1 MTPAARDGVRAALL
15 AAARAELVEHGTAA
29 ISLRAVARRAGVSHA
44 APKYHFRDRAGL
56 LTAIATEGFL
66 ALSRALARADEPDT
80 RRQLAALGAAY
91 IDFGLAN
98 PALFELMFAPDHLH
112 ASDPEL
118 VVAQQQAIGQLTST
132 VQRLTGASDD
142 TPTLAL
148 MSWALVHGLVALT
161 RHGALQAAVGAG
173 EADDSMTLAYRLTE
187 EFTEYVGHALG
198 RVAAGERVAGPGFEP
213 G

>member
-1 MTPAARDGVRAALL
+1 MSPAVRDGVRDALL

-66 ALSRALARADEPDT
+66 ALSRALTGADESDP

-112 ASDPEL
+112 ASDAEL
-118 VVAQQQAIGQLTST
+118 VAAQQEAIGQLTST
-132 VQRLTGASDD
+132 VQTLTGTDGTAAGA
-142 TPTLAL
+142 PALAL
-148 MSWALVHGLVALT
+148 ISWALVHGLVALT
-161 RHGALQAAVGAG
+161 RHGALQGVAEEAG
-173 EADDSMTLAYRLTE
+173 DGTALAHRLTE
-187 EFTEYVGHALG
+187 EFTAYVSHALAG
-198 RVAAGERVAGPGFEP
+198 REL
-213 G
+213 

>member
-1 MTPAARDGVRAALL
+1 MSPAARDGVRDALL
-15 AAARAELVEHGTAA
+15 SAARVELVEHGTAA
-29 ISLRAVARRAGVSHA
+29 ISLRAVARRADVSHA

-66 ALSRALARADEPDT
+66 ALSRALTRADESDT

-112 ASDPEL
+112 ASDAEL
-118 VVAQQQAIGQLTST
+118 VAAQQEAIGKLTST
-132 VQRLTGASDD
+132 VQRLTGTDQTAAG

-148 MSWALVHGLVALT
+148 ISWALVHGLVALT
-161 RHGALQAAVGAG
+161 RHGALQAAADTGATG
-173 EADDSMTLAYRLTE
+173 YGTALAYRLTE
-187 EFTEYVGHALG
+187 EFTQYVDHTLHHGAD
-198 RVAAGERVAGPGFEP
+198 RNQNS
-213 G
+213 

>member
-1 MTPAARDGVRAALL
+1 MTPVARDGVREALL

-29 ISLRAVARRAGVSHA
+29 ISLRAIARRAGVSHA

-66 ALSRALARADEPDT
+66 ALSRALARADDSDT

-98 PALFELMFAPDHLH
+98 PALFELMFASDHLH
-112 ASDPEL
+112 AVNAEL
-118 VVAQQQAIGQLTST
+118 VAAQQQAIGQLTST
-132 VQRLTGASDD
+132 VQRLTGVSDD

-148 MSWALVHGLVALT
+148 ISWALVHGLVALT
-161 RHGALQAAVGAG
+161 RHGALQAAAGAG
-173 EADDSMTLAYRLTE
+173 EAGDSTTLAFRLTE
-187 EFTEYVGHALG
+187 EFTEYIGHALG
-198 RVAAGERVAGPGFEP
+198 RVTGGETVAGAGFQPG
-213 G
+213 

>member
-1 MTPAARDGVRAALL
+1 MTPAARDGVREALL

-29 ISLRAVARRAGVSHA
+29 ISLRAIARRAGVSHA

-66 ALSRALARADEPDT
+66 ALSRALARADDSDT

-98 PALFELMFAPDHLH
+98 PALFELMFAPEHLH
-112 ASDPEL
+112 AVDPEL
-118 VVAQQQAIGQLTST
+118 VAAQQQAIGQLTST
-132 VQRLTGASDD
+132 VQRLTGVSDD

-148 MSWALVHGLVALT
+148 ISWALVHGLVALT
-161 RHGALQAAVGAG
+161 RHGALQAAAGAG
-173 EADDSMTLAYRLTE
+173 EAGDSTTLAYRLTE

-198 RVAAGERVAGPGFEP
+198 RVAGGETVAGAGFQPG
-213 G
+213 

>member
-1 MTPAARDGVRAALL
+1 MSPAARDGVRDALL

-66 ALSRALARADEPDT
+66 ALSRALTRADESDT

-112 ASDPEL
+112 ASDAEL
-118 VVAQQQAIGQLTST
+118 VAAQQEAIGQLTST
-132 VQRLTGASDD
+132 VRTLTGESAGA
-142 TPTLAL
+142 PTLAL
-148 MSWALVHGLVALT
+148 ISWALVHGLVALT
-161 RHGALQAAVGAG
+161 RHGALQAVAYEAG
-173 EADDSMTLAYRLTE
+173 DGTALAHRLTE
-187 EFTEYVGHALG
+187 EFTEYVSHALAG
-198 RVAAGERVAGPGFEP
+198 RPL
-213 G
+213 